1 MAAMKPVF
9 IGDEPTFYI
18 WWIGN
23 NGSLVN
29 LSSGYTFQAKLYRA
43 DDPTR
48 TALFTKTT
56 GFTGAAGTG
65 TSASGT
71 PNLTVAFAT
80 TNDFNTSGLTAGL
93 HVLQVK
99 ATDGSSNELT
109 NKVTFALETRV

>member
-1 MAAMKPVF
+1 MASTKPIF
-9 IGDEPTFYI
+9 IGDEPTMKL

-23 NGSLVN
+23 DGSLVN
-29 LSSGYTFQAKLYRA
+29 FASGYTFQAKLYRA
-43 DDPTR
+43 DDATQ
-48 TALFTKTT
+48 TVLFTKTT

-71 PNLTVAFAT
+71 PNLTIAFST
-80 TNDFNTSGLTAGL
+80 TNDFNTAGLTAGL

-109 NKVTFALETRV
+109 NKVTFSLETRV